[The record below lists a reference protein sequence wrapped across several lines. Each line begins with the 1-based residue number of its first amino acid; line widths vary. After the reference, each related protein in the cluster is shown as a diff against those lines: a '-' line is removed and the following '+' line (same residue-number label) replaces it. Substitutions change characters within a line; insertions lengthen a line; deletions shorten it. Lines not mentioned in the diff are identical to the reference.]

1 MKKSSSL
8 WLGVIG
14 VIFWCCQ
21 VKAAVVQSGTCG
33 GECTW
38 RLDDQGVFS
47 TVNGS
52 TAIGEFNIP
61 EGTKTIATYAFRG
74 ASGLSKIT
82 IPDSVTS
89 IGSCAFRESGVTG
102 NLKIPSGV
110 TSIANE
116 VFRAMGGVTGELKIP
131 DGVTSIGNNAFD
143 GMRGVTSL
151 ILPNSVTSIGSEAF
165 LGMSGVTG
173 ELKIPDG
180 VTSIGVSA
188 FNGMSGVTSVTI
200 PNSVTSI
207 GGAAFAWMNSLSEVF
222 LSADSS
228 LTDQMLKSASINLS
242 KIVRY
247 TADGQYMKDGKVYA
261 SLEDYRAGTT
271 FVYNEAK
278 GKYQKMD
285 RDGVLL
291 DGYYN
296 ADGSKLKYR
305 IYTVEEAEEAL
316 GKNNKN
322 TFSIR
327 YR

>member
-1 MKKSSSL
+1 MKKNVRL

-38 RLDDQGVFS
+38 TLDDQGVFS

-52 TAIGEFNIP
+52 TATGEFDIP
-61 EGTKTIATYAFRG
+61 EGTKTISNSAFYNASGLTKITIPQGCISIGAEAFRG
-74 ASGLSKIT
+74 ASGVAGNLNIPEGVISIGARAFYDMSGVT
-82 IPDSVTS
+82 GNLHIPDSVTS
-89 IGSCAFRESGVTG
+89 IGINAFTG
-102 NLKIPSGV
+102 MN
-110 TSIANE
+110 
-116 VFRAMGGVTGELKIP
+116 GVTGEFKIP
-131 DGVTSIGNNAFD
+131 NGMTSIGNNTFY
-143 GMRGVTSL
+143 GLRGLTSL
-151 ILPNSVTSIGSEAF
+151 TIPASVTSI
-165 LGMSGVTG
+165 TNY
-173 ELKIPDG
+173 
-180 VTSIGVSA
+180 A
-188 FNGMSGVTSVTI
+188 FNGMS
-200 PNSVTSI
+200 
-207 GGAAFAWMNSLSEVF
+207 FSEVF
-222 LSADSS
+222 LSADST
-228 LTDQMLKSASINLS
+228 LTDEQLTNAKLS
-242 KIVRY
+242 LNKIVRY